1 MALGRSNKIKK
12 KVGPVTVTNEAEC
25 EGTFPIPA
33 SPLREALSS
42 EHSCQLPVATC
53 RQNHGDQGKV
63 NRIL

>member
-1 MALGRSNKIKK
+1 M
-12 KVGPVTVTNEAEC
+12 TVTNEAEC